1 MNDLYYKQK
10 YLKYKFKYLDL
21 KKEYEG
27 GAFLLTGL
35 VKSAAKAVAAKGSEV
50 LINQAEKLCIET
62 ADKVLAKSKKTYEE
76 AKLHCNKEQKCIDG
90 AAKLLTGAT
99 DLHTKIIGNTDDKSC
114 KKIAAKAREEAKKA
128 LTKVK

>member
-27 GAFLLTGL
+27 GAFLLAGL
-35 VKSAAKAVAAKGSEV
+35 ATKAAKAVAAKGSDMV
-50 LINQAEKLCIET
+50 INQAEKLCIET

-90 AAKLLTGAT
+90 AAKAFTMAK
-99 DLHTKIIGNTDDKSC
+99 DLHAKVIGTTDDKSC
-114 KKIAAKAREEAKKA
+114 KKIATKARVA
-128 LTKVK
+128 LAKVK